1 VIAIDGK
8 VLRRSFDKSSGKSPL
23 HMVSAWGCEQR
34 LVLAQI
40 ATDAKSNEI
49 TAVPKLLKMLTLK
62 GSIVTVDALNCQR
75 AIAQQIID
83 QGGDYAFALKGNQGT
98 LYEDVRE
105 FLDDPLTE
113 AATNNPTV
121 DADHGRIET
130 RAVAVSTD
138 IGWLQERH
146 QWPGLKAIG
155 KVTRTREIGD
165 KVSTETAYYLF
176 STPLAPDR
184 AGEVVRS
191 HWCVENC
198 LHWRLDVTMNEDA
211 ARNRMD
217 NGPYNFAVLRH
228 MALNVMGKEESKAS
242 LRAKFKKAAWNQEYL
257 IKLLALF

>member
-1 VIAIDGK
+1 MIAIDGK
-8 VLRRSFDKSSGKSPL
+8 VLRRSFDKASGKSPL

-98 LYEDVRE
+98 LYEDVQL

-113 AATNNPTV
+113 TATNTPTV

-138 IGWLQERH
+138 IDWLQEHH
-146 QWPGLKAIG
+146 QWPGLKAVA

-165 KVSTETAYYLF
+165 KVSTETAYYLL
-176 STPLAPDR
+176 SAPLSPER
-184 AGEVVRS
+184 AGQVVRS
-191 HWCVENC
+191 HWCVEN
-198 LHWRLDVTMNEDA
+198 V
-211 ARNRMD
+211 
-217 NGPYNFAVLRH
+217 
-228 MALNVMGKEESKAS
+228 
-242 LRAKFKKAAWNQEYL
+242 
-257 IKLLALF
+257 